1 VAGEVERRGEPP
13 PGWHGEPAPAP
24 LGDRRDGRL
33 ERGRVNRP
41 PVPDR
46 PELPQIVDGRGGR
59 PVPQRRHGALRHRRA
74 RVEPHAAHGGA
85 LPQEDEREA
94 QQPER
99 EQASPERGRGPP
111 PVVVRGASTPPRGG
125 NDRGGG
131 RPGGDCRGRGAGG
144 GGGGGGLQHRIWSRS
159 LWNLSMARAPAGG
172 RSGPG
177 SGAGAHGREEGGARR
192 GRRLIRQLGRS
203 FKKCGRGVEG
213 GASGGE

>member
-1 VAGEVERRGEPP
+1 MAGEVERRGEPP

-59 PVPQRRHGALRHRRA
+59 PLPQRRHSVLRHRRA
-74 RVEPHAAHGGA
+74 RVEPHATHGGA

-99 EQASPERGRGPP
+99 EQASPERGRDPP
-111 PVVVRGASTPPRGG
+111 LVVVRGASTPPRGG
-125 NDRGGG
+125 NDRPSD
-131 RPGGDCRGRGAGG
+131 RPGGDCRGRGAGEEAAVVASSIG
-144 GGGGGGLQHRIWSRS
+144 SVRDSSKEQRMPDDWSV
-159 LWNLSMARAPAGG
+159 G
-172 RSGPG
+172 
-177 SGAGAHGREEGGARR
+177 
-192 GRRLIRQLGRS
+192 
-203 FKKCGRGVEG
+203 
-213 GASGGE
+213 